1 MHKVILVTH
10 NFKIEDRRRKVATL
24 LAQSMTETEI
34 SAELKVDQS
43 TISRD
48 IKALKKLSQQF
59 VFDLAKSDLAY
70 YYKQCIDGIEE
81 VRRKGW
87 EIFKGYNNLTPKD
100 KLLALK
106 IIRECN
112 EAKFALFK
120 EGPSIMHIKSLEERL
135 DNIESRD
142 QSIIYPKGLKD
153 LILFMVMVTIQTTGE
168 VKQ

>member
-1 MHKVILVTH
+1 M
-10 NFKIEDRRRKVATL
+10 
-24 LAQSMTETEI
+24 LAQSMTEQEI
-34 SAELKVDQS
+34 ADKLGVDRS

-48 IKALKKLSQQF
+48 IKVLKQLSQRF

-87 EIFKGYNNLTPKD
+87 EIFKGQNNNSNLTSRD

-106 IIRECN
+106 VIRECN

-120 EGPSIMHIKSLEERL
+120 EGPSIMHIKSLEERRRL
-135 DNIESRD
+135 RWTRL
-142 QSIIYPKGLKD
+142 Q
-153 LILFMVMVTIQTTGE
+153 
-168 VKQ
+168 

>member
-1 MHKVILVTH
+1 MHYLREGLHKYE
-10 NFKIEDRRRKVATL
+10 IEERRRKVATL
-24 LAQSMTETEI
+24 LAQSMNETEI
-34 SAELKVDQS
+34 ACELKVDQS

-48 IKALKKLSQQF
+48 IKALKEMSQKF

-87 EIFKGYNNLTPKD
+87 EIFKGQNNSNLTPKD

-106 IIRECN
+106 VTRECN

-135 DNIESRD
+135 ENIESREIN
-142 QSIIYPKGLKD
+142 Q
-153 LILFMVMVTIQTTGE
+153 
-168 VKQ
+168 

>member
-1 MHKVILVTH
+1 LHITILVTH

-34 SAELKVDQS
+34 AVELKVDQS

-48 IKALKKLSQQF
+48 IKSLKQLSQRF

-81 VRRKGW
+81 VRRKSW
-87 EIFKGYNNLTPKD
+87 EIFKGQNNSNCNLTPKD

-106 IIRECN
+106 VIKECN

-120 EGPSIMHIKSLEERL
+120 EGPSIMNIKSLEERL
-135 DNIESRD
+135 ESIESR
-142 QSIIYPKGLKD
+142 QVNP
-153 LILFMVMVTIQTTGE
+153 
-168 VKQ
+168 

>member
-1 MHKVILVTH
+1 MHKYE
-10 NFKIEDRRRKVATL
+10 IEERRRNVATL
-24 LAQSMTETEI
+24 LAQSMNETEI
-34 SAELKVDQS
+34 ARELKVDQS

-48 IKALKKLSQQF
+48 IKVLKTLSQRF
-59 VFDLAKSDLAY
+59 VFDLAKYDLAY

-87 EIFKGYNNLTPKD
+87 EIFKGQNNNNSNLTPRD

-106 IIRECN
+106 VIRECN

-135 DNIESRD
+135 NNIESR
-142 QSIIYPKGLKD
+142 QIN
-153 LILFMVMVTIQTTGE
+153 Q
-168 VKQ
+168 

>member
-1 MHKVILVTH
+1 
-10 NFKIEDRRRKVATL
+10 
-24 LAQSMTETEI
+24 MTETEI
-34 SAELKVDQS
+34 AFELKVDQS

-48 IKALKKLSQQF
+48 IKSLKLLSQQF

-87 EIFKGYNNLTPKD
+87 EIFKGHGNLTPKD

-106 IIRECN
+106 VIRECN

-135 DNIESRD
+135 DNIESREIN
-142 QSIIYPKGLKD
+142 Q
-153 LILFMVMVTIQTTGE
+153 
-168 VKQ
+168 